1 MSNFNLAD
9 YIQPPTGSAKPAER
23 KLQMIPTRKIFANDK
38 NFYDTSKVDDL
49 IDSILMQGLLDPLTV
64 RPSGDG
70 EAYIIISGH
79 RRHRAL
85 MTILDDH
92 LSEDTSPFE
101 TTPCFVREP
110 GDEMMEELMLIQAN
124 SATRVLTS
132 AETSKQVDRV
142 RDLLYGLKSQGYEF
156 PGRMRDYVASACNIS
171 ASKIARLDTIK
182 TKLIPQIKQYY
193 DDGRMPESVA
203 YEIAKCSEDDQQLIA
218 KVKGNGQDGLGAMR
232 CGEAERILS
241 DRDSLAAR
249 KCKYACGVPCGNV
262 VKSLQKTT
270 GNYMRSCEHT
280 CCMECYD
287 IATCDKYCKIAKD
300 KRLQMRAEA
309 EAEEQ
314 RREERRREERKQRDD
329 KCAAYWARLHDAI
342 DQHGHSAEVA
352 AAMHIT
358 ETALDAGGT
367 YYAPYRQCMPES
379 LDALVETA
387 DILGVTTD
395 YLLGRTDNPHFTTLP
410 QRESKKEDDA

>member
-9 YIQPPTGSAKPAER
+9 YIKPPEGTAKPAER

-70 EAYIIISGH
+70 EGYIIISGH

-92 LSEDTSPFE
+92 LAEDTKPFE

-110 GDEMMEELMLIQAN
+110 GDDLMEELMLIQAN

-132 AETSKQVDRV
+132 AELSKQVDRV
-142 RDLLYGLKSQGYEF
+142 RDLLYGLKAQGYAF
-156 PGRMRDYVASACNIS
+156 PGRMRDYVASACSIS

-182 TKLIPQIKQYY
+182 SKLIPEIKQYY
-193 DDGRMPESVA
+193 DDGRMAEGVA
-203 YEIAKCSEDDQQLIA
+203 YEIAKCSADDQQLIA
-218 KVKGNGQDGLGAMR
+218 KVKGNGQDGLCAMR
-232 CGEAERILS
+232 CGEAERILD

-270 GNYMRSCEHT
+270 GNYMRRCEHT
-280 CCMECYD
+280 CCMDCRD
-287 IATCDKYCKIAKD
+287 LATCDKYCKIAKD
-300 KRLQMRAEA
+300 KHQQMRAEA
-309 EAEEQ
+309 EAEKQ
-314 RREERRREERKQRDD
+314 RREERRRDDRKQRDD

-342 DQHGHSAEVA
+342 EQYGHSAEVA
-352 AAMHIT
+352 AAMYIT
-358 ETALDAGGT
+358 ETALEAGGT
-367 YYAPYRQCMPES
+367 YYAPYRQCAPES

-395 YLLGRTDNPHFTTLP
+395 YLLGRTSNPHFTMLME
-410 QRESKKEDDA
+410 RAEKEDDA